1 MEFTILF
8 ENIEMELPLVSEE
21 NDIDLMMDILKTEFK
36 PLITNAKILKYFGI
50 DLNYG
55 R

>member
-1 MEFTILF
+1 MKFRILI
-8 ENIEMELPLVSEE
+8 EDIEMELPLASDE

-55 R
+55 